1 MRPHLP
7 GSLTAR
13 VAIGACILLGFH
25 TMADAFVVNPNN
37 TVPGV
42 VANSLIATGNGADWN
57 SAEILLELTAGSVY
71 NDPTFDSLTPQ
82 KTFWGVF
89 PDLEFDSWVGIPGD
103 TTTSILG
110 GAGDLGDLGPAVIAD
125 QKVSVTWFNTNITDT
140 GVNRIANI
148 SLTNNARGSFTVI
161 AGFSGGVLLQRS
173 GWVHNGVIYYELPG
187 DLNGDG
193 FVGIGDLNI
202 VLGSWNLNVTPNST
216 ADPTGDGFVGI
227 SDLNE
232 VLGFW
237 NAGTPPAAGA
247 TIPEPASLALI
258 TLATGAYLRQ
268 RSR

>member
-1 MRPHLP
+1 M
-7 GSLTAR
+7 AR
-13 VAIGACILLGFH
+13 VAVGICTLLGSH
-25 TMADAFVVNPNN
+25 TIANAFVVNHNN

-57 SAEILLELTAGSVY
+57 SAEILMVLSAGSVY

-110 GAGDLGDLGPAVIAD
+110 GAGDLGDEGPAVIAD

-148 SLTNNARGSFTVI
+148 SLTDDARGTFTVI
-161 AGFSGGVLLQRS
+161 AGFSPNVLLQKS
-173 GWVHNGVIYYELPG
+173 GWVVNGVAYFELPG
-187 DLNGDG
+187 DLNNDG

-202 VLGSWNLNVTPNST
+202 VLGSWNQTVTPNSI
-216 ADPTGDGFVGI
+216 ADPSGDGFVGI
-227 SDLNE
+227 NDLNE

-247 TIPEPASLALI
+247 AVPEPASFGLMMLA
-258 TLATGAYLRQ
+258 AGACLR
-268 RSR
+268 RRTC